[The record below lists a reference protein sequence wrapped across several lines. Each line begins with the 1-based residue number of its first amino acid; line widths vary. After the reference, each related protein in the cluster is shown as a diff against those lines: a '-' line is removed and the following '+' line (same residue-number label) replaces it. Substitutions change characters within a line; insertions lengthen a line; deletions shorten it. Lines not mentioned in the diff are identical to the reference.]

1 MKNEIM
7 ELTRTIHPIGQ
18 GGFYSETFTDG
29 GNSEI
34 FNAVYDCGSETGN
47 DTINKY
53 LGRYIPNTKPKK
65 CINAVFISHLH
76 NDHVNGLDYLL
87 SNANVTYLFLPQ
99 LTPDVV
105 IEAYLY
111 NGIKSGST
119 SNTANL
125 CILKL
130 LQNEYNNAKI
140 IQIKELNEDEQFY
153 RNENDPIPI
162 DNDGALRNNLYDSG
176 TVFTITPRVHSRE
189 GKSYKWLYIP
199 FNSPFK
205 SKKGHISQD
214 SLFASAIDAN
224 GEIDFQLLKEI
235 VESCSA
241 KTIYGLYS
249 SYFGRYN
256 HNSYSMTLFSG
267 IEESG
272 ISDCMS
278 IRCNNFFCRCHCFD
292 HTPNFLYTGDF
303 EPNRKIVKRTFV
315 ELMRERLE
323 SLNLWDTI
331 SGIQVPHHG
340 SRNNINNELYHW
352 PCVGYISAGSKN
364 RHGHPNVDTLINIRK
379 NGCNPIIVSE
389 DLSSMQV
396 EVYKMR

>member
-1 MKNEIM
+1 M

-18 GGFYSETFTDG
+18 GGFYSESFTETMADG
-29 GNSEI
+29 SDYEI
-34 FNAVYDCGSETGN
+34 FNVIYDCGSETGN

-53 LGRYIPNTKPKK
+53 LGRYIPNSMPKK
-65 CINAVFISHLH
+65 RINAVFISHLH

-99 LTPDVV
+99 MTADVV

-111 NGIKSGST
+111 NCIKSGGT

-125 CILKL
+125 CISKL
-130 LQNEYNNAKI
+130 LQNEYNNVKI
-140 IQIKELNEDEQFY
+140 VQIKELNEDEQFY
-153 RNENDPIPI
+153 RKENDSILI
-162 DNDGALRNNLYDSG
+162 DNDGVLWNQYDSG
-176 TVFTITPRVHSRE
+176 TVFTITPRIHTQG
-189 GKSYKWLYIP
+189 GKAYKWLYIP

-205 SKKGHISQD
+205 SKKGRISRD
-214 SLFASAIDAN
+214 PFFASALDTN
-224 GEIDFQLLKEI
+224 GEIDYQLMEKI
-235 VESCSA
+235 VESCP
-241 KTIYGLYS
+241 TEDIRELYS
-249 SYFGRYN
+249 SYFGDKY

-267 IEESG
+267 IEDPEV
-272 ISDCMS
+272 SDCVS
-278 IRCNNFFCRCHCFD
+278 IRCNNIFCRCHCFD

-303 EPNRKIVKRTFV
+303 EPNRKAGKNTFV
-315 ELMRERLE
+315 ELMKKRLE

-340 SRNNINNELYHW
+340 SRNNFNNELYHC